1 MITSPNFTNNFFPFL
16 FSFDPATETLFVEH
30 PKKEKYYL
38 LLGYITAMSSLAI
51 QNVPVKS
58 FWSANTALKLS
69 LVGFTI
75 VTVSFSIALSSV
87 YNQLNHR
94 ISKIDS
100 KETKDHIEHIQI
112 DHNITL
118 EINNLTDVSDEL
130 LTIKM
135 QLADQYLEIDRLHNV
150 IEYQLN
156 TTVKKLNETVQKVQ
170 NSVMEQVEQVNENVN
185 SQSSL
190 MAYQFAGTFAI
201 LGILISFWHMMTH
214 VRKMHEP
221 AVQRKIIAILWMI
234 PIYSVSSWFSLVY
247 PAAQDYFSIFKDIY
261 EAYLISTFL
270 SFLMAILGKGDRN
283 AVITL
288 LAKHADHLKPPMR
301 FCVCAKQDVFPTP
314 RHKADAVLTQCQ
326 FFTMQFV
333 FVRPITTIAMV
344 IADQFYECRWDPKC
358 VQFYIMMAVNISIF
372 FAFTGLIRFYHVV
385 NREIKWVNPFAKF
398 LCIKG
403 VVFMTFWQSIV
414 ISFIAHAVY
423 RRQADVNEE
432 YDATEW
438 SKQAQSFLVCLEMF
452 FFAIVHIFVFPTEEW
467 ESNYKE
473 KHTRMGQAN
482 VGDLAL
488 KDFFKDVKLVMSTR
502 KKLRRERRLR
512 EKKSNKDDLALMD
525 DIEEN
530 DRDIDIDWSQG
541 WGRIEK
547 YIETLDPEDDLP
559 LENKSEDLQ
568 NKDEG
573 DHDAHN
579 DESGEFV

>member
-1 MITSPNFTNNFFPFL
+1 MHDKKQMTSH
-16 FSFDPATETLFVEH
+16 SR
-30 PKKEKYYL
+30 
-38 LLGYITAMSSLAI
+38 
-51 QNVPVKS
+51 S
-58 FWSANTALKLS
+58 FWSTPTALKL
-69 LVGFTI
+69 TMI
-75 VTVSFSIALSSV
+75 VLAVITMSFSIALSSV
-87 YNQLNHR
+87 YKQLNHR
-94 ISKIDS
+94 ISEIDTE
-100 KETKDHIEHIQI
+100 ETNEHIEHTQV

-118 EINNLTDVSDEL
+118 EINNITDITDEL
-130 LTIKM
+130 VAIKK
-135 QLADQYLEIDRLHNV
+135 QLADQHNSIDKLSSV
-150 IEYQLN
+150 VEYQLN
-156 TTVKKLNETVQKVQ
+156 TTVKKLADTVEKVQ
-170 NSVMEQVEQVNENVN
+170 QSVEEQVQEVNESVS

-214 VRKMHEP
+214 VRRMYEP
-221 AVQRKIIAILWMI
+221 TVQRKIIAILWMI

-247 PAAQDYFSIFKDIY
+247 PHAQDYLSIFKDVY

-283 AVITL
+283 AVIDL
-288 LAKHADHLKPPMR
+288 LSKHADHLKAPMR
-301 FCVCAKQDVFPTP
+301 FCFCAKQEVYPTP

-333 FVRPITTIAMV
+333 FVRPITTVAIV
-344 IADQFYECRWDPKC
+344 IADQFKECRWDPKC
-358 VQFYIMMAVNISIF
+358 VQFYLMMTVNISIF

-414 ISFIAHAVY
+414 ISFIAHTVY
-423 RRQADVNEE
+423 KRQADVNEE

-467 ESNYKE
+467 EPNYKE
-473 KHTRMGQAN
+473 KYKQKIQAN

-488 KDFFKDVKLVMSTR
+488 KDFFKDVKLVMRTR
-502 KKLRRERRLR
+502 KKHRQERRLR
-512 EKKSNKDDLALMD
+512 RKQSNTNGTALMD

-530 DRDIDIDWSQG
+530 DPDIDIDWSQG

-547 YIETLDPEDDLP
+547 YIETLDH
-559 LENKSEDLQ
+559 
-568 NKDEG
+568 
-573 DHDAHN
+573 DHDLSFEEEIGERL
-579 DESGEFV
+579 DESEQDSDGTDAKTREVV